1 MVWKKVFKDGLPP
14 KPKHDVDVLLKVQ
27 NAPMRYIAAVW
38 DGERFWV
45 LEPMNVRTAPWTILP
60 INELY
65 LEEWAYIE
73 E

>member
-1 MVWKKVFKDGLPP
+1 
-14 KPKHDVDVLLKVQ
+14 
-27 NAPMRYIAAVW
+27 MRYIAAVW
-38 DGERFWV
+38 DGERFWA

-60 INELY
+60 INELC